1 MSGKFLRV
9 RFSDQVLQVMD
20 LVLEEEFLEILVHFF
35 KTLPMDDIWQ
45 TNSKQGSKDVR
56 DQETE
61 ISQSLHVSLKTPAW
75 SQQLSSNILHILT
88 L

>member
-1 MSGKFLRV
+1 MSGKFDRV

-61 ISQSLHVSLKTPAW
+61 ISQSLHVSLNTHACSLRASFTYLHF
-75 SQQLSSNILHILT
+75 SQ
-88 L
+88 